1 MAEKTG
7 PKKKTSPSR
16 DDAAGDE
23 YSLSGDFRGAVIN
36 IKSTIVSND
45 EVKDFENLPPEP
57 GDPPFQGLQYFDEK
71 DADRFFGR
79 EMLVAKIVAR
89 LAGTRFLAVIGAS
102 GSGKSSVVRAGV
114 IPALRRSARLVDGG
128 MPPTDSGQWD
138 IRVFTPSG
146 HPLEALSASL
156 TRDSE
161 SVTAASTLRA
171 DMEQDAHS
179 LVLAS
184 RRLLSQNGRKH
195 LLLVI
200 DQFEEIFTQCKQ
212 ESERL
217 AFLENLLMA
226 VDPADPQPVSV
237 LLTLRADFYAQLSR
251 TERLRELV
259 SQNQEFIGAMNSDE
273 LTRAILQPAAIGNW
287 KYRAGLVDVARRP
300 GRNPVSSLLSHARWR
315 RGNAAADA

>member
-1 MAEKTG
+1 M
-7 PKKKTSPSR
+7 
-16 DDAAGDE
+16 
-23 YSLSGDFRGAVIN
+23 IN

-57 GDPPFQGLQYFDEK
+57 GEPPFQGLQYFDEK

-89 LAGTRFLAVIGAS
+89 MAGTRFLAVIGAS

-114 IPALRRSARLVDGG
+114 IPALRRSARLADGG

-138 IRVFTPSG
+138 IRVFTPSA

-161 SVTAASTLRA
+161 SVTAAATLRA
-171 DMEQDAHS
+171 DLEQDSHS

-212 ESERL
+212 ESERQ

-273 LTRAILQPAAIGNW
+273 LNSSHPSTCC
-287 KYRAGLVDVARRP
+287 AG
-300 GRNPVSSLLSHARWR
+300 
-315 RGNAAADA
+315 